1 MVEYAK
7 CCKVTLVIVLNP
19 IYGMKTF
26 ISNFTE
32 EIENMHVRKGW
43 YEIQCL
49 NHPLICVKVHQH
61 VLLFTF
67 LFVCS
72 KTKSFLSL
80 KIFSV
85 NQDVLYLFHLH
96 RTILIGWYVIR
107 IWHHFDGTRA
117 WWPRQTVV
125 DLQIWK
131 YNIRRLVYK
140 TVCILMVQKGPSM
153 ENGSLSKHY
162 RGTEVISDN

>member
-1 MVEYAK
+1 MYFCLHFFLYLAK
-7 CCKVTLVIVLNP
+7 QSHFCPLK
-19 IYGMKTF
+19 KT
-26 ISNFTE
+26 N
-32 EIENMHVRKGW
+32 
-43 YEIQCL
+43 
-49 NHPLICVKVHQH
+49 
-61 VLLFTF
+61 LFRE
-67 LFVCS
+67 
-72 KTKSFLSL
+72 
-80 KIFSV
+80 FSV
-85 NQDVLYLFHLH
+85 NQDVLYLFDLH
-96 RTILIGWYVIR
+96 QTILIGWYVIR

-162 RGTEVISDN
+162 RGTEVISGNSYQAIKNENKICMAEIQTFPNIVLIKRNTF

>member
-1 MVEYAK
+1 
-7 CCKVTLVIVLNP
+7 
-19 IYGMKTF
+19 
-26 ISNFTE
+26 
-32 EIENMHVRKGW
+32 MHVRKGW

-49 NHPLICVKVHQH
+49 NHPLKCVNVHQH

-67 LFVCS
+67 LFVYS
-72 KTKSFLSL
+72 KTKSFLSFKKKTNL
-80 KIFSV
+80 FWEFSV
-85 NQDVLYLFHLH
+85 NQDVLYLFDLH
-96 RTILIGWYVIR
+96 QTILIGWYVIR

-117 WWPRQTVV
+117 WWPMQTVV